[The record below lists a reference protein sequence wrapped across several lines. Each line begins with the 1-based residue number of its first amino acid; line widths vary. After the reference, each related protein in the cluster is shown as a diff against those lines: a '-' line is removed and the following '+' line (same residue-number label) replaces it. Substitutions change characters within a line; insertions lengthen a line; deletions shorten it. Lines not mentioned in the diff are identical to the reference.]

1 MNKTEEFLESIDNH
15 IEWLET
21 TEGDE
26 VECISI
32 ENLIEYLRKLFN
44 E

>member
-1 MNKTEEFLESIDNH
+1 MNKTEKFLESIDNH

-32 ENLIEYLRKLFN
+32 ENLEMVLKKYFN

>member
-21 TEGDE
+21 TTGEE
-26 VECISI
+26 IYCISI
-32 ENLIEYLRKLFN
+32 ENLEMVLKKYFN